1 MKILIS
7 AVGDTDPI
15 RNFHDGPLLHIVR
28 VYRPE
33 KIVLVHSERS
43 LTKHDKLVKALKSI
57 KDYSPEIIQDG
68 GVLPDEQV
76 AIFDKMYDTVSSI
89 VKKYI
94 SDDEIILNISSATP
108 QIISAMFAVNRISDF
123 NVTAVQVVTP
133 QHKSNEGL
141 RHDNQEDIDTLIETN
156 LDNQSDYENRTLE
169 DTGMKFSLDLTKR
182 NLKALIDNYDYQGAL
197 ELLRALKLPK
207 KQESFSNIKE
217 LRKKLTE
224 ISDTIKIQGMP
235 DKIVKAKLLSNQA
248 KSALNSYLNI
258 DRNHKQGNIAEVL
271 IRVKSLVEFILENY
285 LNNHFLDVITY
296 KEDGKPFLNASKYPE
311 ILKKFQEDAK
321 MRGKKYHS
329 GYLSLPT
336 YIVILKFFEPNHD
349 LLKHIYKIQ
358 EINQVRNQVA
368 HSLQAFDRENL
379 TKVSSAVFASKQI
392 LLASFDID
400 NHWFSF
406 YEDLNQE
413 IKKLL

>member
-68 GVLPDEQV
+68 GVLPDAQV

-123 NVTAVQVVTP
+123 NVTAVQVMTP

-169 DTGMKFSLDLTKR
+169 DTGSKFSQDLTKR

-197 ELLRALKLPK
+197 ELLK
-207 KQESFSNIKE
+207 KQKSFSNIKE

-224 ISDTIKIQGMP
+224 ISDTIKIQGIP
-235 DKIVKAKLLSNQA
+235 DKIVKDKLSTQA

-271 IRVKSLVEFILENY
+271 IRVKSLVEFILEDY

-296 KEDGKPFLNASKYPE
+296 KDGKPFLNTSKYPE

-336 YIVILKFFEPNHD
+336 YIDILKYFEPKND

>member
-68 GVLPDEQV
+68 GVLPDAQV
-76 AIFDKMYDTVSSI
+76 AIFDEMYDTVSSI

-123 NVTAVQVVTP
+123 NVTAVQVMTP

-156 LDNQSDYENRTLE
+156 LDNQSDYEERTLE

-235 DKIVKAKLLSNQA
+235 DKIVKAKLSNQA

-296 KEDGKPFLNASKYPE
+296 KEDGKPFLNALKYPE

-321 MRGKKYHS
+321 MRGQEYHS
-329 GYLSLPT
+329 GYLSLHG
-336 YIVILKFFEPNHD
+336 YIGILKFFEPNHD

>member
-68 GVLPDEQV
+68 GVLPDAQV

-271 IRVKSLVEFILENY
+271 IRVKSLVEFILEDY

-296 KEDGKPFLNASKYPE
+296 KEDGKPFLNALKYPE

-321 MRGKKYHS
+321 MRGQEYHS
-329 GYLSLPT
+329 GYLSLPA
-336 YIVILKFFEPNHD
+336 YIGILKFFEPNHD
-349 LLKHIYKIQ
+349 LLKHIYDIQ

>member
-68 GVLPDEQV
+68 GVLQDAKV
-76 AIFDKMYDTVSSI
+76 AIFDEMYDTVSSI

-123 NVTAVQVVTP
+123 NVTAVQVLTP

-169 DTGMKFSLDLTKR
+169 DTGSKFSQDLTKR

-235 DKIVKAKLLSNQA
+235 DKIVKAKLSTKAQ
-248 KSALNSYLNI
+248 SALNSYLNI

-321 MRGKKYHS
+321 MRGQEYHS
-329 GYLSLPT
+329 GYLSLPA
-336 YIVILKFFEPNHD
+336 YIGILKFFEPNHD

-368 HSLQAFDRENL
+368 HSLQAFDRKNL
-379 TKVSSAVFASKQI
+379 KKVSSAVFASKQI

>member
-68 GVLPDEQV
+68 GVLPDAQV

-123 NVTAVQVVTP
+123 NVTAVQVLTP

-169 DTGMKFSLDLTKR
+169 DTGSKFSQDLTKR

-197 ELLRALKLPK
+197 ELLK
-207 KQESFSNIKE
+207 KQKSFSNIKE

-235 DKIVKAKLLSNQA
+235 DKIVKAKLSTKAQ
-248 KSALNSYLNI
+248 SALNSYLNI

-271 IRVKSLVEFILENY
+271 IRVKSLVEFILEDY

-296 KEDGKPFLNASKYPE
+296 KDGKPFLNTSKYPE

-321 MRGKKYHS
+321 MRGQEYHS
-329 GYLSLPT
+329 GYLSLPA
-336 YIVILKFFEPNHD
+336 YIGILKFFEPNHD

-368 HSLQAFDRENL
+368 HSLQAFDRKNL
-379 TKVSSAVFASKQI
+379 KKVSSAVFASKQI

>member
-68 GVLPDEQV
+68 GVLPDAQV
-76 AIFDKMYDTVSSI
+76 AIFDEMYDTVSSI

-169 DTGMKFSLDLTKR
+169 DTGSKFSQDLTKR

-235 DKIVKAKLLSNQA
+235 DKIVKAKLSTKAQ
-248 KSALNSYLNI
+248 SALNSYLNI

-321 MRGKKYHS
+321 MRGQEYHS
-329 GYLSLPT
+329 GYLSLPA
-336 YIVILKFFEPNHD
+336 YIGILKFFEPNHD
-349 LLKHIYKIQ
+349 LLKHIYDIQ

-368 HSLQAFDRENL
+368 HSLQAFDRKNL
-379 TKVSSAVFASKQI
+379 KKVSSAVFASKQI

>member
-68 GVLPDEQV
+68 GVLPDAQV
-76 AIFDKMYDTVSSI
+76 AIFDEMYDTVSSI

-169 DTGMKFSLDLTKR
+169 DTGSKFSQDLTKR

-235 DKIVKAKLLSNQA
+235 DKIVKSKLLSNQA

-321 MRGKKYHS
+321 MRGQEYHS
-329 GYLSLPT
+329 GYLSLPA
-336 YIVILKFFEPNHD
+336 YIGILKFFEPNHD

>member
-68 GVLPDEQV
+68 GVLPDAKV
-76 AIFDKMYDTVSSI
+76 AIFDEMYDTVSSI

-235 DKIVKAKLLSNQA
+235 DKIVKSKLLSNQA

-271 IRVKSLVEFILENY
+271 IRVKSLVEFILEDY

-311 ILKKFQEDAK
+311 ILKKFQENAK
-321 MRGKKYHS
+321 KRDQEYHS
-329 GYLSLPT
+329 GYLSLHG
-336 YIVILKFFEPNHD
+336 YIGILKFFEPNHD

-379 TKVSSAVFASKQI
+379 TKVSSAVFESKQI
-392 LLASFDID
+392 LLSSFDID

>member
-68 GVLPDEQV
+68 GVLPDAQV

-169 DTGMKFSLDLTKR
+169 DTGSKFSQDLTKR

-321 MRGKKYHS
+321 MRGQEYHS
-329 GYLSLPT
+329 GYLSLPA
-336 YIVILKFFEPNHD
+336 YIGILKFFEPNHD

>member
-68 GVLPDEQV
+68 GVLPDAKV
-76 AIFDKMYDTVSSI
+76 AIFDEMYDTVSSI

-169 DTGMKFSLDLTKR
+169 DTGSKFSQDLTKR

-197 ELLRALKLPK
+197 ELLK
-207 KQESFSNIKE
+207 KQKSFSNIKE

-235 DKIVKAKLLSNQA
+235 DKIVKAKLSTKAQ
-248 KSALNSYLNI
+248 SALNSYLNI

-271 IRVKSLVEFILENY
+271 IRVKSLVEFILEDY

-321 MRGKKYHS
+321 MRGQEYHS
-329 GYLSLPT
+329 GYLSLPA
-336 YIVILKFFEPNHD
+336 YIGILKFFEPNHD

-368 HSLQAFDRENL
+368 HSLQAFDRKNL
-379 TKVSSAVFASKQI
+379 KKVSSAVFASKQI

>member
-1 MKILIS
+1 M
-7 AVGDTDPI
+7 
-15 RNFHDGPLLHIVR
+15 
-28 VYRPE
+28 
-33 KIVLVHSERS
+33 
-43 LTKHDKLVKALKSI
+43 
-57 KDYSPEIIQDG
+57 
-68 GVLPDEQV
+68 
-76 AIFDKMYDTVSSI
+76 
-89 VKKYI
+89 
-94 SDDEIILNISSATP
+94 
-108 QIISAMFAVNRISDF
+108 
-123 NVTAVQVVTP
+123 
-133 QHKSNEGL
+133 
-141 RHDNQEDIDTLIETN
+141 
-156 LDNQSDYENRTLE
+156 
-169 DTGMKFSLDLTKR
+169 
-182 NLKALIDNYDYQGAL
+182 IDNYDYQGAL
-197 ELLRALKLPK
+197 ELLK
-207 KQESFSNIKE
+207 KQKSFSNIKE

-271 IRVKSLVEFILENY
+271 IRVKSLVEFILEDY

-321 MRGKKYHS
+321 MRGQEYHS
-329 GYLSLPT
+329 GYLSLPA
-336 YIVILKFFEPNHD
+336 YIGILKFFEPNHD
-349 LLKHIYKIQ
+349 LLKHIYDIQ

-368 HSLQAFDRENL
+368 HSLQAFDRKNL
-379 TKVSSAVFASKQI
+379 KKVSSAVFASKQI

>member
-68 GVLPDEQV
+68 GVLPDAQV

-169 DTGMKFSLDLTKR
+169 DTGSKFSQDLTKR

-235 DKIVKAKLLSNQA
+235 DKIVKAKLSTKAQ
-248 KSALNSYLNI
+248 SALNSYLNI

-271 IRVKSLVEFILENY
+271 IRVKSLVEFILEDY

-321 MRGKKYHS
+321 MRGQEYHS
-329 GYLSLPT
+329 GYLSLPA
-336 YIVILKFFEPNHD
+336 YIGILKFFEPNHD
-349 LLKHIYKIQ
+349 LLKHIYDIQ

-368 HSLQAFDRENL
+368 HSLQAFDRKNL
-379 TKVSSAVFASKQI
+379 KKVSSAVFASKQI

>member
-68 GVLPDEQV
+68 GVLPDAQV

-156 LDNQSDYENRTLE
+156 LDNQSDYEERTLE

-321 MRGKKYHS
+321 MRGQEYHS
-329 GYLSLPT
+329 GYLSLPA
-336 YIVILKFFEPNHD
+336 YIGILKFFEPNHD

-368 HSLQAFDRENL
+368 HSLQAFDRKNL
-379 TKVSSAVFASKQI
+379 KKVSSAVFASKQI

>member
-68 GVLPDEQV
+68 GVLPDAQV
-76 AIFDKMYDTVSSI
+76 AIFDEMYDTVSSI

-169 DTGMKFSLDLTKR
+169 DTGSKFSQDLTKR

-235 DKIVKAKLLSNQA
+235 DKIVKSKLLSNQA

-321 MRGKKYHS
+321 MRGQEYHS
-329 GYLSLPT
+329 GYLSLHG
-336 YIVILKFFEPNHD
+336 YIGILKFFEPNHD
-349 LLKHIYKIQ
+349 LLKHIYDIQ

-379 TKVSSAVFASKQI
+379 TKVSSAVFESKQI

>member
-68 GVLPDEQV
+68 GVLPDAQV
-76 AIFDKMYDTVSSI
+76 AIFDEMYDTVSSI

-271 IRVKSLVEFILENY
+271 IRVKSLVEFILEDY

-321 MRGKKYHS
+321 MRGQEYHS
-329 GYLSLPT
+329 GYLSLPA
-336 YIVILKFFEPNHD
+336 YIGILKFFEPNHD
-349 LLKHIYKIQ
+349 LLKHIYDIQ

-379 TKVSSAVFASKQI
+379 TKVSSAVFESKQI

>member
-68 GVLPDEQV
+68 GVLPDAQV
-76 AIFDKMYDTVSSI
+76 AIFDEMYDTVSSI

-123 NVTAVQVVTP
+123 NVTAVQVLTP
-133 QHKSNEGL
+133 QRKSNEGL

-169 DTGMKFSLDLTKR
+169 DTGSKFSQDLTKR

-197 ELLRALKLPK
+197 ELLK
-207 KQESFSNIKE
+207 KQKSFSNIKE

-235 DKIVKAKLLSNQA
+235 DKIVKAKLSTKAQ
-248 KSALNSYLNI
+248 SALNSYLNI

-321 MRGKKYHS
+321 MRGQEYHS
-329 GYLSLPT
+329 GYLSLHG
-336 YIVILKFFEPNHD
+336 YIGILKFFEPNHD

>member
-68 GVLPDEQV
+68 GVLPDAQV
-76 AIFDKMYDTVSSI
+76 AIFDEMYDTVSSI

-169 DTGMKFSLDLTKR
+169 DTGSKFSQDLTKR

-235 DKIVKAKLLSNQA
+235 DKIVKAKLSTKAQ
-248 KSALNSYLNI
+248 SALNSYLNI

-321 MRGKKYHS
+321 MRGQEYHS
-329 GYLSLPT
+329 GYLSLPA
-336 YIVILKFFEPNHD
+336 YIGILKFFEPNHD

-368 HSLQAFDRENL
+368 HSLQAFDRKNL
-379 TKVSSAVFASKQI
+379 KKVSSAVFASKQI

>member
-68 GVLPDEQV
+68 GVLPDAQV
-76 AIFDKMYDTVSSI
+76 AIFDEMYDTVSSI

-123 NVTAVQVVTP
+123 NVTAVQVLTP

-156 LDNQSDYENRTLE
+156 LDNQSDYEERTLE

-235 DKIVKAKLLSNQA
+235 DKIVKDKLSTQA

-271 IRVKSLVEFILENY
+271 IRVKSLVEFILEDY

-321 MRGKKYHS
+321 MRGQEYHS
-329 GYLSLPT
+329 GYLSLPA
-336 YIVILKFFEPNHD
+336 YIGILKFFEPNHD

-379 TKVSSAVFASKQI
+379 TKVSRAVFASKQI

>member
-68 GVLPDEQV
+68 GVLPDAQV
-76 AIFDKMYDTVSSI
+76 AIFDEMYDTVSSI

-169 DTGMKFSLDLTKR
+169 DTGSKFSQDLTKR

-197 ELLRALKLPK
+197 ELLK
-207 KQESFSNIKE
+207 KQKSFSNIKE

-235 DKIVKAKLLSNQA
+235 DKIVKAKLSTKAQ
-248 KSALNSYLNI
+248 SALNSYLNI

-321 MRGKKYHS
+321 MRGQEYHS
-329 GYLSLPT
+329 GYLSLPA
-336 YIVILKFFEPNHD
+336 YIGILKFFEPNHD
-349 LLKHIYKIQ
+349 LLKHIYDIQ

-379 TKVSSAVFASKQI
+379 TKVSSAVFESKQI

>member
-68 GVLPDEQV
+68 GVLPDAQV
-76 AIFDKMYDTVSSI
+76 AIFDEMYDTVSSI

-235 DKIVKAKLLSNQA
+235 DKIVKAKLSNQA

-321 MRGKKYHS
+321 MRGQEYHS
-329 GYLSLPT
+329 GYLSLPA
-336 YIVILKFFEPNHD
+336 YIGILKFFEPNHD

>member
-68 GVLPDEQV
+68 GVLPDAQV
-76 AIFDKMYDTVSSI
+76 AIFDEMYDTVSSI

-169 DTGMKFSLDLTKR
+169 DTGSKFSQDLTKR

-197 ELLRALKLPK
+197 ELLK
-207 KQESFSNIKE
+207 KQKSFSNIKE

-235 DKIVKAKLLSNQA
+235 DKIVKSKLLSNQA

-321 MRGKKYHS
+321 MRGQEYHS
-329 GYLSLPT
+329 GYLSLHG
-336 YIVILKFFEPNHD
+336 YIGILKFFEPNHD
-349 LLKHIYKIQ
+349 LLKHIYDIQ

-368 HSLQAFDRENL
+368 HSLQAFDRKNL
-379 TKVSSAVFASKQI
+379 KKVSSAVFASKQI

>member
-68 GVLPDEQV
+68 GVLPDAQV

-156 LDNQSDYENRTLE
+156 LDNQSDYTIRTLE

-197 ELLRALKLPK
+197 ELLK
-207 KQESFSNIKE
+207 KQKSFSNIKE

-235 DKIVKAKLLSNQA
+235 DKIVKSKLSNQA

-271 IRVKSLVEFILENY
+271 IRVKSLVEFILEDY

-321 MRGKKYHS
+321 MRGQEYHS
-329 GYLSLPT
+329 GYLSLPA
-336 YIVILKFFEPNHD
+336 YIGILKFFEPNHD

-368 HSLQAFDRENL
+368 HSLQAFDRKNL
-379 TKVSSAVFASKQI
+379 KKVSSAVFASKQI

>member
-68 GVLPDEQV
+68 GVLPDAQV
-76 AIFDKMYDTVSSI
+76 AIFDEMYDTVSSI

-197 ELLRALKLPK
+197 ELLIALKLPK

-235 DKIVKAKLLSNQA
+235 DKIVKSKLLSNQA

-271 IRVKSLVEFILENY
+271 IRVKSLVEFILEDY

-321 MRGKKYHS
+321 MRGQEYHS
-329 GYLSLPT
+329 GYLSLPA
-336 YIVILKFFEPNHD
+336 YIGILKFFEPKND

-379 TKVSSAVFASKQI
+379 TKVSSAVFESKQI

>member
-76 AIFDKMYDTVSSI
+76 AIFDKMYDTISSI

-123 NVTAVQVVTP
+123 NVTAVQVMTP
-133 QHKSNEGL
+133 QQKSNEGL

-156 LDNQSDYENRTLE
+156 LDNQSDYEERTLE

-235 DKIVKAKLLSNQA
+235 DKIVKSKLLSNQA

-271 IRVKSLVEFILENY
+271 IRVKSLVEFILEDY

-296 KEDGKPFLNASKYPE
+296 KDGKPFLNALQYPK

-321 MRGKKYHS
+321 KRGQGYHS
-329 GYLSLPT
+329 GYLSLPA
-336 YIVILKFFEPNHD
+336 YIDILKYFEPKND
-349 LLKHIYKIQ
+349 LLKHIDDIQKI
-358 EINQVRNQVA
+358 NHVRNKVA

-379 TKVSSAVFASKQI
+379 TKVSSAVFESKQI

>member
-68 GVLPDEQV
+68 GVLLDAKV
-76 AIFDKMYDTVSSI
+76 AIFDEMYDTVSSI

-123 NVTAVQVVTP
+123 NVTAVQVLTP
-133 QHKSNEGL
+133 QRKSNEGL

-156 LDNQSDYENRTLE
+156 LDNQSDYKNRTLK
-169 DTGMKFSLDLTKR
+169 DTGMKFSQDLTKR

-197 ELLRALKLPK
+197 ELLK
-207 KQESFSNIKE
+207 KQKSLSNIKE

-271 IRVKSLVEFILENY
+271 IRVKSLVEFILEDY

-296 KEDGKPFLNASKYPE
+296 KEDGKPFLNALKYPE
-311 ILKKFQEDAK
+311 ILNKFQEDAK
-321 MRGKKYHS
+321 KRGKKYHS
-329 GYLSLPT
+329 GYLSLPA
-336 YIVILKFFEPNHD
+336 YIGILKFFEPNHD
-349 LLKHIYKIQ
+349 LLKHIYEIQ
-358 EINQVRNQVA
+358 EINQFRNQVA
-368 HSLQAFDRENL
+368 HSLQAFDRDNL

>member
-68 GVLPDEQV
+68 GVLPDAKV
-76 AIFDKMYDTVSSI
+76 AIFDEMYDTVSSI

-123 NVTAVQVVTP
+123 NVTAVQVLTP

-235 DKIVKAKLLSNQA
+235 DKIVKAKLSTKAQ
-248 KSALNSYLNI
+248 SALNSYLNI

-296 KEDGKPFLNASKYPE
+296 KDGKPFLNTSKYPE

-321 MRGKKYHS
+321 MRGQEYHS
-329 GYLSLPT
+329 GYLSLPA
-336 YIVILKFFEPNHD
+336 YIGILKFFEPNHD

-368 HSLQAFDRENL
+368 HSLQAFDRKNL
-379 TKVSSAVFASKQI
+379 KKVSSAVFASKQI
-392 LLASFDID
+392 LLDSFDID

>member
-68 GVLPDEQV
+68 GVLPDAQV

-169 DTGMKFSLDLTKR
+169 DTGSKFSQDLTKR

-235 DKIVKAKLLSNQA
+235 DKIVKAKLSTQA

-392 LLASFDID
+392 LLDSFDID

>member
-68 GVLPDEQV
+68 GVLPDAQV

-235 DKIVKAKLLSNQA
+235 DKIVKAKLSTKAQ
-248 KSALNSYLNI
+248 SALNSYLNI

-321 MRGKKYHS
+321 MRGQEYHS
-329 GYLSLPT
+329 GYLSLPA
-336 YIVILKFFEPNHD
+336 YIGILKFFEPNHD
-349 LLKHIYKIQ
+349 LLKHIYDIQ

>member
-68 GVLPDEQV
+68 GVLPDAQV
-76 AIFDKMYDTVSSI
+76 AIFDEMYDTVSSI

-123 NVTAVQVVTP
+123 NVTAVQVLTP

-156 LDNQSDYENRTLE
+156 LDNQSDYTIRTLE

-271 IRVKSLVEFILENY
+271 IRVKSLVEFILEDY

-296 KEDGKPFLNASKYPE
+296 KEDGKPFLNALKYPE
-311 ILKKFQEDAK
+311 ILKKFQENAK
-321 MRGKKYHS
+321 KRDQEYHS
-329 GYLSLPT
+329 GYLSLHG
-336 YIVILKFFEPNHD
+336 YIGILKFFEPNHD
-349 LLKHIYKIQ
+349 LLKHIYDIQ

-392 LLASFDID
+392 LLDSFDID

>member
-68 GVLPDEQV
+68 GVLPDAQV

-311 ILKKFQEDAK
+311 ILKKFQENAK
-321 MRGKKYHS
+321 KRDQEYHS
-329 GYLSLPT
+329 GYLSLHG
-336 YIVILKFFEPNHD
+336 YIGILKFFEPNHD
-349 LLKHIYKIQ
+349 LLKHIYDIQ

-368 HSLQAFDRENL
+368 HSLQAFDRKNL
-379 TKVSSAVFASKQI
+379 KKVSSAVFASKQI

>member
-68 GVLPDEQV
+68 GVLPDAQV
-76 AIFDKMYDTVSSI
+76 AIFDEMYDTVSSI

-224 ISDTIKIQGMP
+224 ISDTIKIQGMT
-235 DKIVKAKLLSNQA
+235 DKIVKANLSTQA

-271 IRVKSLVEFILENY
+271 IRVKSLVEFILEDY

-321 MRGKKYHS
+321 MRGQEYHS
-329 GYLSLPT
+329 GYLSLPA
-336 YIVILKFFEPNHD
+336 YIGILKFFEPKND

>member
-68 GVLPDEQV
+68 GVLPDAQV
-76 AIFDKMYDTVSSI
+76 AIFDEMYDTVSSI

-156 LDNQSDYENRTLE
+156 LDNQSDYEERTLE

-235 DKIVKAKLLSNQA
+235 DKIVKANLSTQA

-321 MRGKKYHS
+321 MRGQEYHS
-329 GYLSLPT
+329 GYLSLPA
-336 YIVILKFFEPNHD
+336 YIGILKFFEPNHD

-392 LLASFDID
+392 LLDSFDID

>member
-68 GVLPDEQV
+68 GVLPDAQV
-76 AIFDKMYDTVSSI
+76 AIFDEMYDTVSSI

-123 NVTAVQVVTP
+123 NVTAVQVLTP

-156 LDNQSDYENRTLE
+156 LDNQSDYEERTLE

-235 DKIVKAKLLSNQA
+235 DKIVKAKLSNQA

-336 YIVILKFFEPNHD
+336 YIGILKFFEPNHD

-379 TKVSSAVFASKQI
+379 TKVSSAVFESKQI
-392 LLASFDID
+392 LLSSFDID

>member
-68 GVLPDEQV
+68 GVLPDAQV
-76 AIFDKMYDTVSSI
+76 AIFDEMYDTVSSI

-169 DTGMKFSLDLTKR
+169 DTGSKFSQDLTKR

-235 DKIVKAKLLSNQA
+235 DKIVKANLSTQA

-321 MRGKKYHS
+321 MRGQEYHS
-329 GYLSLPT
+329 GYLSLPA
-336 YIVILKFFEPNHD
+336 YIGILKFFEPNHD

>member
-68 GVLPDEQV
+68 GVLPDAQV

-169 DTGMKFSLDLTKR
+169 DTGMKFSQDLTKR

-235 DKIVKAKLLSNQA
+235 DKIVKSKLSNQA

-271 IRVKSLVEFILENY
+271 IRVKSLVEFILEDY

-296 KEDGKPFLNASKYPE
+296 KEDGKPFLNALKYPK

-321 MRGKKYHS
+321 KRGQEYHS
-329 GYLSLPT
+329 GYLSLPA
-336 YIVILKFFEPNHD
+336 YIGILKFFEPNHD

>member
-68 GVLPDEQV
+68 GVLPDAQV
-76 AIFDKMYDTVSSI
+76 AIFDEMYDTVSSI

-169 DTGMKFSLDLTKR
+169 DTGMKFSQDLTKR

-197 ELLRALKLPK
+197 ELLK
-207 KQESFSNIKE
+207 KQKSFSNIKE

-235 DKIVKAKLLSNQA
+235 DKIVKAKLSTQA

-271 IRVKSLVEFILENY
+271 IRVKSLVEFILEDY

-296 KEDGKPFLNASKYPE
+296 KDGKPFLNTSKYPE

-368 HSLQAFDRENL
+368 HSLQAFDRKNL
-379 TKVSSAVFASKQI
+379 KKVSSAVFASKQI

>member
-68 GVLPDEQV
+68 GVLPDAQV
-76 AIFDKMYDTVSSI
+76 AIFDEMYDTVSSI

-235 DKIVKAKLLSNQA
+235 DKIVKSKLLSNQA

-271 IRVKSLVEFILENY
+271 IRVKSLVEFILEDY

-296 KEDGKPFLNASKYPE
+296 KDGKPFLNALKYPE
-311 ILKKFQEDAK
+311 ILKKFQENAK
-321 MRGKKYHS
+321 KRDQEYHS
-329 GYLSLPT
+329 GYLSLHG
-336 YIVILKFFEPNHD
+336 YIGILKFFEPNHD
-349 LLKHIYKIQ
+349 LLKHIYDIQ

>member
-68 GVLPDEQV
+68 GVLPDAQV

-197 ELLRALKLPK
+197 ELLK
-207 KQESFSNIKE
+207 KQKSFSNIKE

-235 DKIVKAKLLSNQA
+235 DKIVKAKLSTQA

-271 IRVKSLVEFILENY
+271 IRVKSLVEFILEDY

-321 MRGKKYHS
+321 MRGQEYHS
-329 GYLSLPT
+329 GYLSLPA
-336 YIVILKFFEPNHD
+336 YIGILKFFEPNHD

-368 HSLQAFDRENL
+368 HSLQAFDRKNL
-379 TKVSSAVFASKQI
+379 KKVSSAVFASKQI

>member
-68 GVLPDEQV
+68 GVLQDAKV
-76 AIFDKMYDTVSSI
+76 AIFDEMYDTVSSI

-123 NVTAVQVVTP
+123 NVTAVQVLTP

-156 LDNQSDYENRTLE
+156 LDNQSDYTIRTLE

-235 DKIVKAKLLSNQA
+235 DKIVKSNLSNQA

-271 IRVKSLVEFILENY
+271 IRVKSLVEFILEDY

-296 KEDGKPFLNASKYPE
+296 KDGKPFLNTSKYPE

-336 YIVILKFFEPNHD
+336 YIVILKYFEPKND
-349 LLKHIYKIQ
+349 LLKHIYEIQ
-358 EINQVRNQVA
+358 KINQVRNQVA

-379 TKVSSAVFASKQI
+379 TKVSSAVFESKQI

>member
-68 GVLPDEQV
+68 GVLPDAQV
-76 AIFDKMYDTVSSI
+76 AIFDEMYDTVSSI

-123 NVTAVQVVTP
+123 NVTAVQVATP
-133 QHKSNEGL
+133 QRKSNEGL

-169 DTGMKFSLDLTKR
+169 DTGSKFSQDLTKR

-197 ELLRALKLPK
+197 ELLK
-207 KQESFSNIKE
+207 KQKSFSNIKE

-235 DKIVKAKLLSNQA
+235 DKIVKAKLSTKAQ
-248 KSALNSYLNI
+248 SALNSYLNI

-296 KEDGKPFLNASKYPE
+296 KEDGKPFLNALKYPE
-311 ILKKFQEDAK
+311 ILEKFQENAK
-321 MRGKKYHS
+321 KRDQEYHS
-329 GYLSLPT
+329 GYLSLHG
-336 YIVILKFFEPNHD
+336 YIGILKFFEPNHD

-368 HSLQAFDRENL
+368 HSLQAFDRKNL
-379 TKVSSAVFASKQI
+379 KKVSSAVFASKQI
-392 LLASFDID
+392 LLDSFDID